1 MMPTIGG
8 GFMDPTNLQS
18 LDPKTMSADQGK
30 QLEALNQ
37 IFNGPLGGGGPLGAK
52 LKEMID
58 AYHSAHPDTQQA

>member
-1 MMPTIGG
+1 MPTIGG
-8 GFMDPTNLQS
+8 GFLDPSNLQS

-37 IFNGPLGGGGPLGAK
+37 IFNGPLSLGGGPLGAK